1 MKPIKLIIIF
11 LGSACVALLV
21 IFGSQNGKEGKDVM
35 DLGSMFSLTFFV
47 SAVITFIS
55 SRFIKE

>member
-1 MKPIKLIIIF
+1 MKGTKLICIF
-11 LGSACVALLV
+11 LGSATVILLI

-47 SAVITFIS
+47 AGIITFIS
-55 SRFIKE
+55 SVFIKK